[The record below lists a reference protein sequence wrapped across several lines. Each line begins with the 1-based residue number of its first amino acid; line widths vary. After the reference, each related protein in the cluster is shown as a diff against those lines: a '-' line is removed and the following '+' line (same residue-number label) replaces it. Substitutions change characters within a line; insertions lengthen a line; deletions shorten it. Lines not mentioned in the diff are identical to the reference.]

1 MTDETVTPASTTP
14 DGTGATPPARQGGR
28 PPRGRAR
35 PAKAASEPGAP
46 PAPRIHPL
54 LEQLAAWHPVLFGAN
69 FLPLKRGIFQDLM
82 DAHPGAM
89 APEDLKAALAQ
100 HTRSTRYLTAM
111 ASGQQRHD
119 LQGQPVEALA
129 PEHVYHA
136 LQEVFRRRQ
145 NRTPAPQ
152 DLQPKLVARILQA
165 FDASGLAREDYVA
178 LVRGR
183 DERANAALDDAMAQ
197 AAARSAKD
205 EALLRA
211 FQASGQADVDA
222 FADMYG
228 MDPRTVRA
236 ALARAQRPA
245 VAPAAPRTSAVPD
258 VTDVFPVSA
267 VSDEVATPAPPAA
280 AEPGDTPPE
289 APAEVP

>member
-1 MTDETVTPASTTP
+1 MTDEPVIPSATESPAA
-14 DGTGATPPARQGGR
+14 DAAQPPRKGGR
-28 PPRGRAR
+28 PPRNRAR
-35 PAKAASEPGAP
+35 QNT
-46 PAPRIHPL
+46 PAPQPGGQQPPRFHPL

-69 FLPLKRGIFQDLM
+69 FLPLKRGIFQDLV
-82 DAHPGAM
+82 DAHPDAM
-89 APEDLKAALAQ
+89 AQEDLKAALAQ

-152 DLQPKLVARILQA
+152 DLRSKLVARIQQA
-165 FDASGLAREDYVA
+165 FEASALSREDYVT

-183 DERANAALDDAMAQ
+183 DENANAALDEAMAL

-205 EALLRA
+205 EALQRA
-211 FQASGQADVDA
+211 FAASGQSDVAA

-228 MDPRTVRA
+228 MDVRTVQA
-236 ALARAQRPA
+236 ALARAPRPL
-245 VAPAAPRTSAVPD
+245 AASAG
-258 VTDVFPVSA
+258 T
-267 VSDEVATPAPPAA
+267 
-280 AEPGDTPPE
+280 
-289 APAEVP
+289 

>member
-1 MTDETVTPASTTP
+1 MTDEPVIPSATESPAMDASQ
-14 DGTGATPPARQGGR
+14 PPRKGGR
-28 PPRGRAR
+28 PPRNRAR
-35 PAKAASEPGAP
+35 QNAPAAQPGGQQP
-46 PAPRIHPL
+46 PRIHPL

-82 DAHPGAM
+82 DAHPDAM
-89 APEDLKAALAQ
+89 AQEDLKAALAQ

-111 ASGQQRHD
+111 AAGQQRHD

-152 DLQPKLVARILQA
+152 DLRPKLVARIQQA
-165 FDASGLAREDYVA
+165 FEASALSREDYVT

-183 DERANAALDDAMAQ
+183 DENANAALDEAMAQ

-205 EALLRA
+205 EALQRA
-211 FQASGQADVDA
+211 FAASGQPDVAA

-228 MDPRTVRA
+228 MDVRTVQA
-236 ALARAQRPA
+236 ALARPPRPL
-245 VAPAAPRTSAVPD
+245 AAS
-258 VTDVFPVSA
+258 TD
-267 VSDEVATPAPPAA
+267 T
-280 AEPGDTPPE
+280 
-289 APAEVP
+289 

>member
-1 MTDETVTPASTTP
+1 MTDEPVIPSATESPATDAP
-14 DGTGATPPARQGGR
+14 QPPRKSGR
-28 PPRGRAR
+28 PPRNRAR
-35 PAKAASEPGAP
+35 QNVPAVQPGGQQP
-46 PAPRIHPL
+46 PRIHPL

-82 DAHPGAM
+82 DAHPDAM
-89 APEDLKAALAQ
+89 AQEDLKAALAQ

-111 ASGQQRHD
+111 AAGQQRHD

-152 DLQPKLVARILQA
+152 DLRPKLVARIQQA
-165 FDASGLAREDYVA
+165 FEASGLSREDYMA

-183 DERANAALDDAMAQ
+183 DENANAALDEAMAQ
-197 AAARSAKD
+197 AAVRSAKD
-205 EALLRA
+205 EALQRA
-211 FQASGQADVDA
+211 FAASGQSDVAA

-228 MDPRTVRA
+228 MDVRTVQA
-236 ALARAQRPA
+236 ALARPPRPL
-245 VAPAAPRTSAVPD
+245 AAS
-258 VTDVFPVSA
+258 TD
-267 VSDEVATPAPPAA
+267 T
-280 AEPGDTPPE
+280 
-289 APAEVP
+289 